1 MNSIVLFA
9 GTTEGRH
16 IADALRSCGVP
27 VTVSVA
33 TEYGETLI
41 EPAENIRV
49 LHGRKNA
56 EEIEALL
63 KETQAQLLIDATHP
77 YAVEVTKTLRSV
89 CGRTGT
95 EYVRVLREAKEADGC
110 VFVDDTDAA
119 VRYLNGTEGNVLLT
133 VGSKEL
139 SHYTA
144 VAEYESRLFARIL
157 PVKESADAAFALGF
171 SGRHLICM
179 QGPFSEEMNEAT
191 LKAIDAKFLVSKDTG
206 SAGGFSEKIRAAKA
220 LGVTPVVI
228 RRPDEAQGM
237 SETACIELLNARYGA
252 AIRTEVTIVGVG
264 TGDRGQLTEAA
275 ADAIRRADLLVG
287 AKRVT
292 DALSRFSK
300 PCEHAVAAEQIERT
314 IRTSGARRIV
324 VAMSGDTGFYSG
336 TKALLNR
343 IGDLKPAVLPGI
355 SSIVYFAAKL
365 GTSWDD
371 AALASVHG
379 RTANVTGLV
388 KREPKLFLLTGGALD
403 VRAILALLCEY
414 ELSGVTVAIGEN
426 LSYENERI
434 TRGTAA
440 EWKDHEFDPL
450 AVLLIENPHAESN
463 ARFGRAD
470 ESFVRTEVPMTKSEV
485 RAVTL
490 SKLRLS
496 REAVCWDVGAGTGS
510 VSIEMAEQADRGT
523 VYAIERKPDACAL
536 IEQNKR
542 HFGVSNVTVVEGTAP
557 DALSELPAPTHVFI
571 GGSGGN
577 LAEIIEAA
585 RSKNAR
591 VRIVLNT
598 VTAETFAEAIRA
610 IETLRLPNEEI
621 VELNVSRAR
630 KVGAY
635 HLMNAQN
642 PVYIIS
648 CGGGTADA

>member
-1 MNSIVLFA
+1 M
-9 GTTEGRH
+9 
-16 IADALRSCGVP
+16 
-27 VTVSVA
+27 
-33 TEYGETLI
+33 
-41 EPAENIRV
+41 
-49 LHGRKNA
+49 
-56 EEIEALL
+56 
-63 KETQAQLLIDATHP
+63 
-77 YAVEVTKTLRSV
+77 
-89 CGRTGT
+89 
-95 EYVRVLREAKEADGC
+95 
-110 VFVDDTDAA
+110 
-119 VRYLNGTEGNVLLT
+119 
-133 VGSKEL
+133 
-139 SHYTA
+139 
-144 VAEYESRLFARIL
+144 
-157 PVKESADAAFALGF
+157 
-171 SGRHLICM
+171 
-179 QGPFSEEMNEAT
+179 
-191 LKAIDAKFLVSKDTG
+191 
-206 SAGGFSEKIRAAKA
+206 
-220 LGVTPVVI
+220 
-228 RRPDEAQGM
+228 
-237 SETACIELLNARYGA
+237 
-252 AIRTEVTIVGVG
+252 
-264 TGDRGQLTEAA
+264 
-275 ADAIRRADLLVG
+275 
-287 AKRVT
+287 
-292 DALSRFSK
+292 
-300 PCEHAVAAEQIERT
+300 
-314 IRTSGARRIV
+314 
-324 VAMSGDTGFYSG
+324 
-336 TKALLNR
+336 
-343 IGDLKPAVLPGI
+343 
-355 SSIVYFAAKL
+355 
-365 GTSWDD
+365 
-371 AALASVHG
+371 
-379 RTANVTGLV
+379 
-388 KREPKLFLLTGGALD
+388 
-403 VRAILALLCEY
+403 
-414 ELSGVTVAIGEN
+414 
-426 LSYENERI
+426 
-434 TRGTAA
+434 
-440 EWKDHEFDPL
+440 KDHEFDPL